1 MATAAAQI
9 RRTAAEDRKLVTE
22 LLRLLEDDDGPLLQ
36 KIEKF
41 TLSVCDAFD
50 QTAPPPPRSSSV
62 DPTTSYPLACKEI
75 HAEYQILV
83 EAELEETLK
92 SQGVNQTEFYELLAQ
107 NSDLT
112 EKIARAVEVHWYLIG

>member
-83 EAELEETLK
+83 EAPLWLLFSSMEDVD
-92 SQGVNQTEFYELLAQ
+92 QGGSCSMSYSLWPIKLSLLGFCLGF
-107 NSDLT
+107 SP
-112 EKIARAVEVHWYLIG
+112 